1 MIIQINFVDAH
12 KEELKK
18 FIIEANRCWARK
30 KLYYKI
36 IPFAKQF
43 FIWGYVSGIYRL
55 GSQKMIDRLYSDPSP
70 AKPAVSDG
78 RTSGIRSDSNE
89 KRTAQDRGAIPDTGG
104 GFTIISMG
112 KIGDEDIKCDSC
124 GAVITKSE
132 LEVRGSQK
140 LCTDCAVVHDIDG
153 ENVEE

>member
-70 AKPAVSDG
+70 AKPESQSKPDIDTTSVNAKTLLIEASQESASPDG
-78 RTSGIRSDSNE
+78 KSS
-89 KRTAQDRGAIPDTGG
+89 TASTQQTETGG
-104 GFTIISMG
+104 RLSS
-112 KIGDEDIKCDSC
+112 KKNKKE
-124 GAVITKSE
+124 
-132 LEVRGSQK
+132 QK
-140 LCTDCAVVHDIDG
+140 NL
-153 ENVEE
+153 